1 MNRFSKRKKDM
12 PKNIIVCCDGTGNKV
27 TVNENS
33 NIVHLFACLEKSPKQ
48 ICYYSPGLGT
58 TTPLWVEKNLSKNWY
73 KLKAMVSGYSL
84 KNNVLDAYNF
94 LMENYEDGDCIYFF
108 GFSRGAYTVR
118 VVAGLIRMFGILQK
132 GNSAHLEQVYNQ
144 YQNYTSRN
152 LNRIT
157 EKYSFL
163 GNEVSDHVKIV
174 ARIKSSFSRG
184 EGKISFMGIWDTVS
198 SVGNIFKTNSN
209 LPYTYNLKHVKSVR
223 HAVAIDEKRKKFM
236 VQKVNPLTHKD
247 LKEVYFAGVHSDIG
261 GSYPEEGLS
270 KISLVWMLGEASS
283 YGLRL
288 DRNRVDKYVF
298 GVGGKF
304 QAPDFLLDIHD
315 SYKGIYKIFSPKF
328 REISAGSLIHDSVTW
343 KLQGRNY
350 KPVNLES
357 LAGMKIEKD
366 QNIVYWP

>member
-1 MNRFSKRKKDM
+1 M
-12 PKNIIVCCDGTGNKV
+12 PKNIVVCCDGTGNKV

-33 NIVHLFACLEKSPKQ
+33 NIVHLFACLEKSANQ

-58 TTPLWVEKNLSKNWY
+58 TTPLWVENYWGKKWF
-73 KLKAMVSGYSL
+73 KLKALAVGYSL
-84 KNNVLDAYNF
+84 KNNVLDAYKF
-94 LMENYEDGDCIYFF
+94 IMDNYDDGDHIYFF

-118 VVAGLIRMFGILQK
+118 VVAGLIRMFGIIQK
-132 GNSAHLEQVYNQ
+132 GNTAHLEQLYNL
-144 YQNYTSRN
+144 YQNYTN
-152 LNRIT
+152 QDLNRFAKERSKVVKRI
-157 EKYSFL
+157 S
-163 GNEVSDHVKIV
+163 GHVKIV

-184 EGKISFMGIWDTVS
+184 EGKMAFMGIWDTVS

-288 DRNRVDKYVF
+288 DRERVDKYVF

-315 SYKGIYKIFSPKF
+315 SYKGLYKIHSPKF
-328 REISAGSLIHDSVTW
+328 REISKGSLIHDSVAQ
-343 KLQGRNY
+343 KLQRKNY
-350 KPVNLES
+350 NPVNLKS
-357 LAGMKIEKD
+357 LAGMNLEKD